1 MDTSPS
7 DTSLQKKATIL
18 VVDGDPL
25 TLTATSAALYM
36 AGYECHGAAD
46 SEAALKAARQLSL
59 DLVICDVHVQGESG
73 LMLCGEIKRQEGMA
87 DVPIMFISANQLPDI
102 IRRAY
107 DTGSSY
113 FLRKPFDPQVMLEL
127 VEKALWMP
135 HLVES
140 RTQQNQSMA
149 SSA

>member
-1 MDTSPS
+1 MNTLPS
-7 DTSLQKKATIL
+7 DTTSPNKAVIL
-18 VVDGDPL
+18 IVDSDPL

-36 AGYECHGAAD
+36 VGYECHGAAD
-46 SEAALKAARQLSL
+46 SEAALKAARRLSL

-73 LMLCGEIKRQEGMA
+73 LMLCGEIKRQDGMA
-87 DVPIMFISANQLPDI
+87 DVPIMFVSANQLPDI

-107 DTGSSY
+107 DTGGAY
-113 FLRKPFDPQVMLEL
+113 FLRKPFDPRVMLEL

-140 RTQQNQSMA
+140 RTQPSQSLVP
-149 SSA
+149 SV